1 LERELRIL
9 LREIKKFCWGLWIF
23 WLYLW
28 LWGFCL
34 FFIWFGVLDSFF
46 VFSLRVLIIIYSGC
60 NYISSSDEPF
70 ITLFRAGKGPS
81 GLHLEVIF
89 SVLPFLWWKEFFQDK
104 IKFFYFR
111 ALSSSGIW
119 LKSSFK
125 MGAVLGELVMD

>member
-1 LERELRIL
+1 LKLISSEIFGEGTENFIERDKKIL
-9 LREIKKFCWGLWIF
+9 LRVMDFFALF
-23 WLYLW
+23 MTLRV
-28 LWGFCL
+28 CL

-89 SVLPFLWWKEFFQDK
+89 SVLPFL
-104 IKFFYFR
+104 
-111 ALSSSGIW
+111 
-119 LKSSFK
+119 
-125 MGAVLGELVMD
+125 